1 MYEKELMMA
10 IIISSTT
17 LVGLEGVVIGQI
29 MQSNLSYKIMN
40 RYKAVLLPIFVLAV
54 IAIIFAISW
63 FISPIPTT
71 KLVAVRIFAI
81 QISMFSGAV
90 AAFWIRARELR

>member
-40 RYKAVLLPIFVLAV
+40 RYKAILISVFVLAIITIICAIGWFILPIPTRKL
-54 IAIIFAISW
+54 IAIIVFG
-63 FISPIPTT
+63 
-71 KLVAVRIFAI
+71 I

-90 AAFWIRARELR
+90 TAFWLSAKELQ